1 MTIQTLESESSQ
13 GSIFLIQ
20 GFSTND
26 GPGIRTTVFTK
37 GCPLRCLWC
46 HNPESG
52 KSYPELMTHDD
63 RCIGCL
69 KCLEACSQKAITFHP
84 QKGRKIRRRQCNRC
98 LDCVK
103 ACPSNSLTAVGETMT
118 VDQVMAEIVKD
129 ELFFN
134 RSGGGVTV
142 SGGEPLSQGPFVLEL
157 LRACKERGL
166 HTTLDTSG
174 YGSWAV
180 LEKLIEYLD
189 LVLFDIKHMDP
200 KAHTL
205 GTGKSNALPL
215 SNLRRIPRNIEVWI
229 RLPIIPGYNDSK
241 ENLDKVIA
249 LAQETRAEKISLLPF
264 NRYGDGKYLN
274 LGRGIPMPGL
284 KMFSKEKIEE
294 VRLHLERSGIPVA
307 VGE

>member
-1 MTIQTLESESSQ
+1 
-13 GSIFLIQ
+13 
-20 GFSTND
+20 
-26 GPGIRTTVFTK
+26 
-37 GCPLRCLWC
+37 
-46 HNPESG
+46 
-52 KSYPELMTHDD
+52 
-63 RCIGCL
+63 
-69 KCLEACSQKAITFHP
+69 
-84 QKGRKIRRRQCNRC
+84 
-98 LDCVK
+98 
-103 ACPSNSLTAVGETMT
+103 MT
-118 VDQVMAEIVKD
+118 VDQVMAEIIKD

-134 RSGGGVTV
+134 RSGGGVTI

-174 YGSWAV
+174 YGSWSV
-180 LEKLIEYLD
+180 LEKLLEYLD

-200 KAHTL
+200 KAHTQ

-215 SNLRRIPRNIEVWI
+215 SNLRRIPLNIKVWI
-229 RLPIIPGYNDSK
+229 RLPIIPGYNDSE

-249 LAQETRAEKISLLPF
+249 LAQETGAEKISLLPF

-274 LGRGIPMPGL
+274 LGRGIPMPSL
-284 KMFSKEKIEE
+284 KMLSKEKIEE